1 MNQEIQNNFIVEPF
15 KADLIMGKIF
25 VKVPVW
31 NIESET
37 GYKPMTTFWQDFSIA
52 DAFGVAVV
60 EDTFKR
66 AFNEWKGNYRYL
78 TELVMVLN
86 HKIAQWY
93 ERNMPLAK
101 LYNDA
106 WNIADN
112 YAVNHLQGDELN
124 YFYNVTD

>member
-37 GYKPMTTFWQDFSIA
+37 GYKPRTTFWQDFSIA
-52 DAFGVAVV
+52 DAFGGDAIT
-60 EDTFKR
+60 DTFHR
-66 AFNEWKGNYRYL
+66 AFNEWKDNCVYI

-93 ERNMPLAK
+93 EKNMELAK
-101 LYNDA
+101 LYDKYYHA
-106 WNIADN
+106 AACYAEDN
-112 YAVNHLQGDELN
+112 LKGAKLQ
-124 YFYNVTD
+124 YYYRVTD